1 MLWVFIIYAAVI
13 ILICLW
19 GGIVGLRFKGTLKPA
34 PLPPVPPKVSTV
46 VPARNEERNID
57 RCARGLVGQTYPD
70 LEMIFVDD
78 ASTDATPDI
87 LARVAARDA
96 RVKIVHTG
104 GKPSDWNGKQWACY
118 SGAQAAAGDWLC
130 FMDAD
135 TFAEP
140 HLLART
146 VAFAEAH
153 RIDMLTLQPWYELGG
168 LWERIVLPAGLTPL
182 FLVYPPHRV
191 NDPRDSLVIANGQF
205 ILIRREVYQAI
216 GGHEAVRH
224 RMMDD
229 FSLAELVKRSGHRLF
244 IAEGMDV
251 MRVRLY
257 TNLRE
262 IWSGALKA
270 AVEISGGWLT
280 STIALIANLLVNILP
295 FALLI
300 WAIVAGNRP
309 TALVL
314 SVIVAFQLLYYAL
327 VRMAAFRAPPW
338 TAITYPFGGLLITA
352 ILLDGMI
359 RLALGHDIR
368 WKDRPLIGVPRP
380 NIRARLSDRWKR

>member
-1 MLWVFIIYAAVI
+1 
-13 ILICLW
+13 
-19 GGIVGLRFKGTLKPA
+19 
-34 PLPPVPPKVSTV
+34 
-46 VPARNEERNID
+46 
-57 RCARGLVGQTYPD
+57 
-70 LEMIFVDD
+70 
-78 ASTDATPDI
+78 
-87 LARVAARDA
+87 
-96 RVKIVHTG
+96 
-104 GKPSDWNGKQWACY
+104 
-118 SGAQAAAGDWLC
+118 
-130 FMDAD
+130 
-135 TFAEP
+135 
-140 HLLART
+140 
-146 VAFAEAH
+146 
-153 RIDMLTLQPWYELGG
+153 MLTLQPWYELGG